1 MRRLILPSSLLLT
14 AASICVLALSTPA
27 GAAQALVCPQVR
39 PSIVPCCPVPTN
51 APTNAPANS
60 PDFVPCCAGA
70 NTCCAGTNACCGAT
84 MCCTPNPC
92 TPAGLL
98 TIAVSPDPSVA
109 GHKVVI
115 SGGLTS
121 NPVAGAQ
128 VVLWREL
135 SGQTSFHQVT
145 QTTTD
150 SAGQY
155 KLTLKRGMV
164 NADQQFYVTAAG
176 LKSAIVD
183 QTVGALV
190 GLAGTRTV
198 AAGHAMVLRG
208 HVTPSHAGQVV
219 LIEQRRGSHWAV
231 IARPKLGHASNY
243 GVMHTF
249 KRAGTAE
256 LRAVL
261 PGDGRNNRS
270 SSPVLTVTVNG

>member
-1 MRRLILPSSLLLT
+1 VTDFVGP
-14 AASICVLALSTPA
+14 TPA
-27 GAAQALVCPQVR
+27 
-39 PSIVPCCPVPTN
+39 S
-51 APTNAPANS
+51 
-60 PDFVPCCAGA
+60 AGA
-70 NTCCAGTNACCGAT
+70 NTCCGAT
-84 MCCTPNPC
+84 TCCTPNPC

-98 TIAVSPDPSVA
+98 TIAASPDPSVA
-109 GHKVVI
+109 GQKVVI

-155 KLTLKRGMV
+155 KITLKRGMV

-176 LKSAIVD
+176 RKSAIVD

-190 GLAGTRTV
+190 ALAGTHAV
-198 AAGHAMVLRG
+198 AAGRAMPLRG
-208 HVTPSHAGQVV
+208 HVTPSHAGQFV

-231 IARPKLGHASNY
+231 IARPKLGHASNF

-256 LRAVL
+256 LRAVF
-261 PGDGRNNRS
+261 PGDARNNRS
-270 SSPVLTVTVNG
+270 SSPVLTVTVKG